1 MIELLVAVGLV
12 GLMLTVAV
20 PVVRGAVDRLA
31 FQAASRS
38 VGAEIRATRY
48 AAVAKNRSMALRFN
62 CPADGQYR
70 MVELTGNPV
79 IDNAADRCSETAYP
93 YPDTTPNARPD
104 ADGPVKRLPPG
115 ITFTQSQTLVF
126 TSSGRLPAATSI
138 VVSSD
143 QQNRNIALATSGRVV
158 E

>member
-1 MIELLVAVGLV
+1 MIEALLVVAMIGIL
-12 GLMLTVAV
+12 LTIAV
-20 PVVRGAVDRLA
+20 PIVRGAADRLA
-31 FQAASRS
+31 FQAASRA

-62 CPADGQYR
+62 CPVPGQYR
-70 MVELTGNPV
+70 MVEVTGNAA

-93 YPDTTPNARPD
+93 FPDTTPNAPPN

-115 ITFTQSQTLVF
+115 ITFTQSQTLIF
-126 TSSGRLPAATSI
+126 TSSGRLPAAAAI
-138 VVSSD
+138 VVSSGG
-143 QQNRNIALATSGRVV
+143 QNRNIALATSGRVV